1 MDKEALDAQVRER
14 REREAREEAEARA
27 AAQQAVLYKGCLLGK
42 AAAAQQARRDE
53 ERRIAAYR
61 QQQEVREK
69 GHPFLVRGLN
79 TRVDSWCRR
88 WAGSPPPPSTHS

>member
-27 AAQQAVLYKGCLLGK
+27 AAQQAVLYEGCLLGK

-53 ERRIAAYR
+53 ERRIAAYLTHIV
-61 QQQEVREK
+61 VRD
-69 GHPFLVRGLN
+69 L
-79 TRVDSWCRR
+79 
-88 WAGSPPPPSTHS
+88 